1 MARAATAR
9 ATAPAPRRAPERA
22 PRRPAR
28 PPRRA
33 PATRPAPARPRP
45 AAKRR
50 PVGRRA
56 KAAARLAGI
65 PHSPFV
71 DRLLTGRAWIVLVAV
86 LLAGIVF
93 ANVALLEMNAGIAR
107 TTEKV
112 AQLKRENSRLR
123 LEAARLGSS
132 ERIQRAAADLGLVLP
147 APGEVRYLE
156 ARPQDPALALK
167 RMSEP
172 APIPVAAPLP
182 VAPVAPDP
190 AATTPTTPTTTT
202 TPTTA
207 TTPVEPAPTTA
218 TPAPTEPVATET
230 APPPATTTPPATTGQ
245 TG

>member
-1 MARAATAR
+1 VRA
-9 ATAPAPRRAPERA
+9 
-22 PRRPAR
+22 
-28 PPRRA
+28 
-33 PATRPAPARPRP
+33 
-45 AAKRR
+45 R

-56 KAAARLAGI
+56 RAAARLAAI
-65 PHSPFV
+65 PRSPFF
-71 DRLLTGRAWIVLVAV
+71 DRLLTGRIWIVLLAV

-112 AQLKRENSRLR
+112 AALKRENSRLR

-156 ARPQDPALALK
+156 ARPGDAALALK

-172 APIPVAAPLP
+172 TPVPVYTPPPVAAPVP
-182 VAPVAPDP
+182 
-190 AATTPTTPTTTT
+190 ATTTTPPTTTT
-202 TPTTA
+202 DPTVAETA
-207 TTPVEPAPTTA
+207 PVAAPTEPVPVEPAP
-218 TPAPTEPVATET
+218 APT
-230 APPPATTTPPATTGQ
+230 ATTTPPATTGQ